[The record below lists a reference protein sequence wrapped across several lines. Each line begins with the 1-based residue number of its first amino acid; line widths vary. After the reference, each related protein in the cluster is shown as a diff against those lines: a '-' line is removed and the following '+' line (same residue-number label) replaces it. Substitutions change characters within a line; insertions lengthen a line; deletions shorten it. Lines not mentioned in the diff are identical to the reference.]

1 MSLSNMKPSARVVS
15 IAALIWTTGYGAS
28 GLVTTDRLD
37 HADKEPQNWLV
48 YGSTYRSLRYSALDQ
63 INDRNVK
70 RLQAAWAFST
80 GIVDN
85 GLQST
90 PLVADGVM
98 YVIGSGLQLFA
109 LDAATGRQLWK
120 YKYET
125 IEKRPAAKDGAAAGQ
140 AQAEI
145 GFAVATAPN
154 RGIAL
159 GHGNVYFGTQDNY
172 VLAINAESG
181 KEVWRS
187 HVEDRREFG
196 CRIQSA
202 PLLVKDVVIVGS
214 TGGDA
219 AHRGH
224 LIAFDALNGQQR
236 WRFNTTPGPG
246 EKGSDTWEGDSWK
259 YGGGAPWM
267 TGSYDPDTD
276 LVYWGTSNAYPD
288 YDGSA
293 RKGDNLYTD
302 SIVALR
308 RTNGELVW
316 HFQVVPH
323 DVWDYDAA
331 YECILVDLPVSGR
344 QRKLLIHPNKA
355 GYVIVLDRVTGEF
368 ISGFKYVDNL
378 NWTTG
383 LDAKGVPQNRREPVL
398 DQMTFICPN
407 LFGARSFNQA
417 SFNLKTGLLYNV
429 GIEWCAEITAR
440 KTEIQ
445 PGRGGLGSGA
455 RNKMVP
461 PPSGKVG
468 SHIDAFEPVTGKR
481 IWRVDTKHPIQAAML
496 STGGNLLFTG
506 DPEGNFFAMHAKTGE
521 KLWSFATGSGN
532 RGGPISYSV
541 NGRQFI
547 ATPSGWGSTIAGR
560 LAELFPELVD
570 APRSSMIFAFALPEE
585 PPPTSR

>member
-1 MSLSNMKPSARVVS
+1 MSLSTPRRVVLTLL
-15 IAALIWTTGYGAS
+15 IAGLIWTNGMGA
-28 GLVTTDRLD
+28 GAPVTTERLE
-37 HADKEPQNWLV
+37 HADQEPQNWLV
-48 YGSTYRSLRYSALDQ
+48 YGGTYRSLRYSPLDQ
-63 INDRNVK
+63 INERNVTH
-70 RLQAAWAFST
+70 LQAAWAFST
-80 GIVDN
+80 GVNDN

-98 YVIGSGLQLFA
+98 YVIGSGLRLFA
-109 LDAATGRQLWK
+109 LDAVTGKQLWK
-120 YKYET
+120 YAYET
-125 IEKRPAAKDGAAAGQ
+125 TEKPTVSKTGTVEP
-140 AQAEI
+140 EI
-145 GFAVATAPN
+145 GFGVATAPN

-172 VLAINAESG
+172 VLAINAQTG

-202 PLLVKDVVIVGS
+202 PLLVKDLVIFGS

-224 LIAFDALNGQQR
+224 LIAFDTATGQQR

-246 EKGSDTWEGDSWK
+246 EQGSETWEGDSWK
-259 YGGGAPWM
+259 YGGGAPWL

-288 YDGSA
+288 YDGSQ

-308 RTNGELVW
+308 RTTGELVW

-331 YECILVDLPVSGR
+331 YECILVDLPLNGR
-344 QRKLLIHPNKA
+344 PRKLLIHPNKA
-355 GYVIVLDRVTGEF
+355 GFVIVLDRVTGEF
-368 ISGFKYVDNL
+368 ISGFKYIDNL

-383 LDAKGVPQNRREPVL
+383 LDAKGVPQNRREPIL

-417 SFNLKTGLLYNV
+417 SFSPKTGLLYNV

-440 KTEIQ
+440 KTEVV

-461 PPSGKVG
+461 PPSATTVG
-468 SHIDAFEPVTGKR
+468 SHLDAFDPLTGKR
-481 IWRVDTKHPIQAAML
+481 VWRVDTKHPLQAAML
-496 STGGNLLFTG
+496 STGGNLLFSG
-506 DPEGNFFAMHAKTGE
+506 DPEGHFFAMNAKTGK
-521 KLWSFATGSGN
+521 KLWSFQTGSGH
-532 RGGPISYSV
+532 RGGPITYSV
-541 NGRQFI
+541 NGRQFV

-560 LAELFPELVD
+560 LAEFFPELQD
-570 APRSSMIFAFALPEE
+570 APRSSMIFAFALPDDAS
-585 PPPTSR
+585 TRGQ